1 MLILPTSFLQTSS
14 DRSTWFLNMRFSS
27 GGGILWGFRSISQ
40 KYMGKEH
47 QPIYSPD
54 SANRTTCLW
63 CHLKRIFITSRL
75 NCVPVSQN
83 KIQRRVFTELSWDSA
98 QNDYLRK
105 HTENTQRTLSLRCEK
120 LWRCIARIYPASC
133 LPRDCIVLTW
143 LYFSS
148 PRENLTV
155 HRYSLPFS
163 LHLVYKYSVPK
174 ATCSSTAPKEKK
186 TQLGFERSWKLP
198 WLHSK
203 MVL

>member
-1 MLILPTSFLQTSS
+1 MLRLPRSYLQTSS
-14 DRSTWFLNMRFSS
+14 DRSMRFLNMRFPS
-27 GGGILWGFRSISQ
+27 GGGISWGFQSMSQ

-54 SANRTTCLW
+54 SANCTTCLW
-63 CHLKRIFITSRL
+63 CHQKGSSLQAGWIVFLFLRTKSREVSSQSYPETRLKMTTL
-75 NCVPVSQN
+75 
-83 KIQRRVFTELSWDSA
+83 
-98 QNDYLRK
+98 
-105 HTENTQRTLSLRCEK
+105 ENTRKTPKEHCRSGVRSCGC
-120 LWRCIARIYPASC
+120 CIARIYPTSC